1 MEKQIF
7 FVKDNSFLF
16 FSNIIFL
23 NLLWKDYM
31 SFPLH
36 RETIFFFFVKV
47 NYFLFVSTKF
57 FFLVGS
63 NRRKETIFF
72 LLLVKANLFL
82 KPEDKPYFFQTKNYV
97 PHNTQQ
103 NFQ

>member
-16 FSNIIFL
+16 FFNIIFL

-36 RETIFFFFVKV
+36 RETIFFFVKV
-47 NYFLFVSTKF
+47 NYFLFVSTK
-57 FFLVGS
+57 
-63 NRRKETIFF
+63 
-72 LLLVKANLFL
+72 
-82 KPEDKPYFFQTKNYV
+82 YFFSCWFEQTKRNKFFS
-97 PHNTQQ
+97 PSG
-103 NFQ
+103 